1 MRDSRLSRRT
11 YSPEA
16 LEDVQM
22 DIVLGELVVDGE
34 VALGLGEEGGIGHGG
49 GCGAPS
55 MVVEGGGGGRGSE
68 GEGGRDS

>member
-1 MRDSRLSRRT
+1 MGLIAWGRGGRNWST

-22 DIVLGELVVDGE
+22 DIVLGELMVDSH
-34 VALGLGEEGGIGHGG
+34 VALGLGEEGRVGHGG

-55 MVVEGGGGGRGSE
+55 MKRRRGW
-68 GEGGRDS
+68 